1 MIILASQSPRRKE
14 LIKKLVDEFKV
25 VPADIDEES
34 VVADPY
40 ELPGIL
46 SSLKAK
52 AVFKQYPNDTI
63 LAWDTVVILDGI
75 EMGKPHSVEEASKM
89 LHALSGKVHDV
100 VSGYTLLS
108 KDRNITRT
116 VRTRVYFNT
125 LSDELIDA
133 YIKSGSPM
141 DKAGAYGIQDKEFN
155 LVNKIEGSMDN
166 VIGFPT
172 EDIKEHCF

>member
-1 MIILASQSPRRKE
+1 
-14 LIKKLVDEFKV
+14 
-25 VPADIDEES
+25 
-34 VVADPY
+34 
-40 ELPGIL
+40 
-46 SSLKAK
+46 
-52 AVFKQYPNDTI
+52 
-63 LAWDTVVILDGI
+63 
-75 EMGKPHSVEEASKM
+75 MGKPHSVEEASKM